1 METVP
6 VKPLHDMREI
16 KGTYETLMSYDFY
29 KDSDREDYLKVVL
42 TDEEEIPNVMG
53 RLRTVYP
60 NIMKLEYENTR
71 TKTIRQIEEAEIT
84 EDKSPLDY
92 FEEFYEKQNNQ
103 ELTMEQRQLAQEL
116 IEKIWGDGR

>member
-1 METVP
+1 M
-6 VKPLHDMREI
+6 
-16 KGTYETLMSYDFY
+16 
-29 KDSDREDYLKVVL
+29 VL

-103 ELTMEQRQLAQEL
+103 ELTEQQRQLAQGL